1 MTEQQLRNALHLIIK
16 NNPNT
21 IGAFVAKEALKREV
35 IATFFHDLRTLGC
48 ISGMVSAL
56 NQYPQTH
63 HFFETYYEE
72 IEQLR
77 LKYLKQSTVLL
88 CEVAYDLKTAL
99 AWFAFEQIA
108 FELAF
113 TLTIEEGV

>member
-1 MTEQQLRNALHLIIK
+1 MTEKQLRNTLHLIIN

-21 IGAFVAKEALKREV
+21 IGAFVAQEALKREG

-56 NQYPQTH
+56 NHYPQTH

-77 LKYLKQSTVLL
+77 LKYLKQATVLL

-99 AWFAFEQIA
+99 AWFAFEQTA
-108 FELAF
+108 LELTF
-113 TLTIEEGV
+113 TLNIEEGV